1 MKTLEITGVR
11 ARLGLRQRDAAKK
24 LDLSEVGY
32 GRKERGEVGFTLDE
46 VPKVARLLEL
56 SDAQVN
62 DFFFD
67 GKLLRGR

>member
-32 GRKERGEVGFTLDE
+32 MKSKGGAVSQR
-46 VPKVARLLEL
+46 
-56 SDAQVN
+56 
-62 DFFFD
+62 FFD
-67 GKLLRGR
+67 CMNELIEKVKKEEAK